1 MLAIMLTM
9 LAAAAGLG
17 VSERFRV
24 PSIPLMIVA
33 GVLLGVTGWM
43 GGAEDLRDIL
53 LLGLT
58 FVLFVLGAE
67 LDLAVVGDR
76 ARAAAGFGLVQFVL
90 LSAIG
95 IGAGVVF
102 GFGLRAGL
110 YIGLAIASSSTLVVV
125 TLLRR
130 RERFFE
136 PFGRMAV
143 GVVLLQDVLV
153 ILLLPLLIGVGVEGS
168 ARGLGATLGLIGLA
182 WVCKRWLAPMLILR
196 LERDQET
203 LLLVVLA
210 TLFGFLGLAHGL
222 GVPVVSGAFLAGI
235 ALSRFP
241 VSGLV
246 RGQIAS
252 LSDFFLAVFFVT
264 LGVFLGTIT
273 HEIDLGLVIVHT
285 LVLGG
290 AMLAALAALA
300 PLARRFG
307 LTTRAS
313 IEITNLFAQCG
324 ELSLVVVLLGLGH
337 GHIGEQVLGTVVLLA
352 VLTMSLSPLLSS
364 EELTWWIL
372 QRLPGA
378 GGAGGGE
385 GAHSGHLVFLGCGT
399 STRALIARASAAGQ
413 AVVAVDES
421 PDVVRMLRDEG
432 IEAIRG
438 DGGDPWLLRRIGLR
452 EARLV
457 ISTLRRRRDNER
469 VIRVAGGAPVIVR
482 TFEPVVGEALRA
494 RGATV
499 VVESDAA
506 ADRFM
511 SWYEGFLHEAS
522 ADGSQG
528 SAERGDGR
536 GGSSP
541 GSA

>member
-1 MLAIMLTM
+1 MLATMLTM

-17 VSERFRV
+17 VSVRFRV

-33 GVLLGVTGWM
+33 GVLLGVTGLM
-43 GGAEDLRDIL
+43 GEADDLRNIL

-67 LDLAVVGDR
+67 LDLKVVGDK
-76 ARAAAGFGLVQFVL
+76 ARSALGFGLVQFAL

-95 IGAGVVF
+95 IGAGIVF

-110 YIGLAIASSSTLVVV
+110 YTGLAIASSSTLVVV

-143 GVVLLQDVLV
+143 GVVLLQDMLV

-168 ARGLGATLGLIGLA
+168 VRGFGATLGLIGLA
-182 WVCKRWLAPMLILR
+182 WVSKRWLAPMLILR

-210 TLFGFLGLAHGL
+210 TLFGFLGLAYWF
-222 GVPVVSGAFLAGI
+222 GVPLVSGAFLAGI

-264 LGVFLGTIT
+264 LGVFLGTIA
-273 HEIDLGLVIVHT
+273 HEINLGLVIVHA
-285 LVLGG
+285 LMLGG
-290 AMLAALAALA
+290 AMLLALAALAALA

-324 ELSLVVVLLGLGH
+324 ELSLVVVLLGLEQ

-378 GGAGGGE
+378 GGTGAGE
-385 GAHSGHLVFLGCGT
+385 GVHRDHLVILGCGT
-399 STRALIARASAAGQ
+399 STRALIARAAAAGHS
-413 AVVAVDES
+413 VVAVDES
-421 PDVVRMLRDEG
+421 PDVVRMLREQG

-457 ISTLRRRRDNER
+457 VSTLRRRRDNER

-482 TFEPVVGEALRA
+482 TFEPGVGEGLRA
-494 RGATV
+494 LGATV

-522 ADGSQG
+522 AV
-528 SAERGDGR
+528 EV
-536 GGSSP
+536 
-541 GSA
+541 